1 MRTIPDIAEYLR
13 PLEDAIRNQL
23 IPALTEQQVV
33 NDVEREMISLPARLG
48 GLGIPTPGDEA
59 DHEFENSTKLTANL
73 TTAIVE
79 QSSEPVRNDREMRRI
94 ISCENATRQKIKQTA
109 IEQRLSATEL
119 KLHKINQQKGASSWL
134 TAMPTAEHGFH
145 LSKREFWDS
154 IRMRFGWPINNLP
167 TNCACGKPNSTNHA
181 QSCHLGGF
189 TSIRHNELR
198 DLTASM
204 LQKVCHDVRI
214 EPPLEPLTGETFA
227 HRTANTA
234 QEARLDISVRGL
246 WVPYQKVFADVRV
259 VNPGATRY
267 ARQSPSQILELNAN
281 EKKRHYCRRVLEVE
295 NATFTPLIFTT
306 NGGMGN
312 ECIAFY
318 SRIAKLLA
326 EKWDMDSSQTTAW
339 VRTRLSF
346 ALIRSTVMA
355 IRGSRRWSE
364 PISVAAEEVELTGR
378 WTD

>member
-1 MRTIPDIAEYLR
+1 M
-13 PLEDAIRNQL
+13 
-23 IPALTEQQVV
+23 
-33 NDVEREMISLPARLG
+33 
-48 GLGIPTPGDEA
+48 
-59 DHEFENSTKLTANL
+59 
-73 TTAIVE
+73 
-79 QSSEPVRNDREMRRI
+79 
-94 ISCENATRQKIKQTA
+94 
-109 IEQRLSATEL
+109 
-119 KLHKINQQKGASSWL
+119 
-134 TAMPTAEHGFH
+134 
-145 LSKREFWDS
+145 
-154 IRMRFGWPINNLP
+154 
-167 TNCACGKPNSTNHA
+167 
-181 QSCHLGGF
+181 
-189 TSIRHNELR
+189 
-198 DLTASM
+198 
-204 LQKVCHDVRI
+204 
-214 EPPLEPLTGETFA
+214 
-227 HRTANTA
+227 
-234 QEARLDISVRGL
+234 
-246 WVPYQKVFADVRV
+246 VRV

-378 WTD
+378 